1 MNFSKLSNIIND
13 INTVLLP
20 RLCFGCNV
28 QLYRGEQLLC
38 TLCRNQIPLTE
49 YDFIEQNAV
58 DTIFYGRIDIK
69 KASAFLFYSDQGIVK
84 NLIHFLKYKN
94 QPQIGQFLG
103 DWYGQ
108 VLKESNALDYIDI
121 VIPVPLHKIKLKK
134 RGYNQVSGFAKRIAD
149 HLNAGYMEHI
159 LVKTANT
166 RTQTKKNR
174 FYRWR
179 SMPDLYK
186 VTNPDF
192 LSNKNVLLIDD
203 VITTGATI
211 EACTRAI
218 KEAKDVTVSVA
229 AMAVVP

>member
-1 MNFSKLSNIIND
+1 LYFSKLSNIIND
-13 INTVLLP
+13 INKVLLP
-20 RLCFGCNV
+20 KLCFGCNA

-49 YDFIEQNAV
+49 YDFIEENAV
-58 DTIFYGRIDIK
+58 DKIFYGRIDIK
-69 KASAFLFYSDQGIVK
+69 KASAFLFYADQGIVK

-108 VLKESNALDYIDI
+108 ILKESNALNYVNI
-121 VIPVPLHKIKLKK
+121 VIPVPLHKKRLKK
-134 RGYNQVSGFAKRIAD
+134 RGYNQVSGFAQRIAY
-149 HLNAGYMEHI
+149 HLNASYVDHL

-179 SMPDLYK
+179 GMPDLYQI
-186 VTNPDF
+186 TNPEF
-192 LSNKNVLLIDD
+192 LKNKNVLLIDD

-211 EACTRAI
+211 EACARAI
-218 KEAKDVTVSVA
+218 KKAQNATVSVA
-229 AMAVVP
+229 TIAVVP

>member
-1 MNFSKLSNIIND
+1 M
-13 INTVLLP
+13 
-20 RLCFGCNV
+20 
-28 QLYRGEQLLC
+28 C

-49 YDFIEQNAV
+49 YNFIEQNAV

-69 KASAFLFYSDQGIVK
+69 KAAAFLFYSDQGIVK

-94 QPQIGQFLG
+94 QPKLSRFLG

-108 VLKESNALDYIDI
+108 ILKERNALNHIDI
-121 VIPVPLHKIKLKK
+121 VIPVPLHKKKFKK
-134 RGYNQVSGFAKRIAD
+134 RGYNQVSGFAKRIAE
-149 HLNAGYMEHI
+149 HINASYMEHI

-174 FYRWR
+174 IYRWR
-179 SMPDLYK
+179 GMPDLYK
-186 VTNPDF
+186 VTHPEI
-192 LSNKNVLLIDD
+192 LSDKNVLLVDD

-211 EACTRAI
+211 ETCARAI
-218 KEAKDVTVSVA
+218 KKAKGVSISVA

>member
-1 MNFSKLSNIIND
+1 MYFSKLSNIIND

-28 QLYRGEQLLC
+28 QLNRGEQLLC
-38 TLCRNQIPLTE
+38 TVCRNQIPLTE
-49 YDFIEQNAV
+49 YDFIEHNAV
-58 DTIFYGRIDIK
+58 DTMFYGRIDIK
-69 KASAFLFYSDQGIVK
+69 KAAAFLFYSDQGIVK

-94 QPQIGQFLG
+94 QAQIGRFLG

-121 VIPVPLHKIKLKK
+121 VIPVPLHRKKLKK
-134 RGYNQVSGFAKRIAD
+134 RGYNQVSGFAKRIAH
-149 HLNAGYMEHI
+149 HLNVSYMEHI

-174 FYRWR
+174 LYRWR
-179 SMPDLYK
+179 DMPDLFK
-186 VTNPDF
+186 VTIPD
-192 LSNKNVLLIDD
+192 LLHGKNVLLIDD
-203 VITTGATI
+203 VITTGATM
-211 EACTRAI
+211 EACAMAL
-218 KEAKDVTVSVA
+218 KKVKDVTVSVA

>member
-1 MNFSKLSNIIND
+1 MYFSKLSNIIND

-49 YDFIEQNAV
+49 YNFIEQNAV

-69 KASAFLFYSDQGIVK
+69 KAAAFLFYSDQGIVK

-94 QPQIGQFLG
+94 QPQLGQFLG

-108 VLKESNALDYIDI
+108 ILKERNALNHIDI
-121 VIPVPLHKIKLKK
+121 VIPVPLHKKKLKK
-134 RGYNQVSGFAKRIAD
+134 RGYNQVSGFAKRIAA
-149 HLNAGYMEHI
+149 HINASYMEHI

-179 SMPDLYK
+179 GMPDLYK
-186 VTNPDF
+186 VTHPEF
-192 LSNKNVLLIDD
+192 LYNKNVLLIDD

-211 EACTRAI
+211 ETCARAI
-218 KEAKDVTVSVA
+218 KKAKGVSISVA